1 MAGFVGLGAPSLS
14 EIQAWDV
21 THLENAAR
29 DWTATAQHWET
40 SFTSIHRASVS
51 PGGTVWEGEY
61 RYASL
66 DDALAAL
73 ETGLAAFI
81 REQFK
86 ITLTGRK
93 DDAERAGKQ
102 RTRGAHRNGDHR

>member
-1 MAGFVGLGAPSLS
+1 MPTMTGGTVVGHEQPAIMWWVSNHGWIEVGYDDCNRSFV
-14 EIQAWDV
+14 
-21 THLENAAR
+21 
-29 DWTATAQHWET
+29 
-40 SFTSIHRASVS
+40 RALD
-51 PGGTVWEGEY
+51 PGGMVWEGEY

-86 ITLTGRK
+86 ITPTERK
-93 DDAERAGKQ
+93 EDAERAGE
-102 RTRGAHRNGDHR
+102 

>member
-1 MAGFVGLGAPSLS
+1 MAGEKGVGQEYPAITWWVSNSGRIEVGYDDYNRSFV
-14 EIQAWDV
+14 
-21 THLENAAR
+21 
-29 DWTATAQHWET
+29 
-40 SFTSIHRASVS
+40 RALD